1 LKPNNRI
8 LLVNQPTTNNMP
20 TLQEHKQRVLSTR
33 GDPKEDKGLYSEL
46 ITNGN
51 YAGSIQ
57 VEQINTITVEQI
69 NEYLRMVINIP
80 TILSIKKVVR
90 LIIYKRVSYYM
101 KYHSEIINTP
111 VREILEQYFD
121 WLKERDDYVESS
133 EEKKTRK
140 RITAR
145 ANAVRQELIE
155 TLYHPDRCEKMYAM
169 YGEIWAD
176 IHMPY

>member
-1 LKPNNRI
+1 
-8 LLVNQPTTNNMP
+8 MP
-20 TLQEHKQRVLSTR
+20 TIQEHKQRVLSTR
-33 GDPKEDKGLYSEL
+33 GNPKEERNLYSEL
-46 ITNGN
+46 IINSN

-57 VEQINTITVEQI
+57 VEKINTITVEEI

-80 TILSIKKVVR
+80 TLLSINKHVR
-90 LIIYKRVSYYM
+90 PVIYKRVSYYM

-133 EEKKTRK
+133 EDKKTRK

-155 TLYHPDRCEKMYAM
+155 TLYHPDRYMKMVAS
-169 YGEIWAD
+169 YGEVWAD

>member
-1 LKPNNRI
+1 
-8 LLVNQPTTNNMP
+8 MP
-20 TLQEHKQRVLSTR
+20 TIQEHKQRVLSIR
-33 GDPKEDKGLYSEL
+33 GNPKEERNLYSEL
-46 ITNGN
+46 IINSN

-57 VEQINTITVEQI
+57 VEKINTITVEEI

-80 TILSIKKVVR
+80 TFLSINKHVR
-90 LIIYKRVSYYM
+90 PVIYKRVSYYM

-111 VREILEQYFD
+111 VRDILEQYFD

-133 EEKKTRK
+133 EDKKTRK

-145 ANAVRQELIE
+145 AKAIKQELIE
-155 TLYHPDRCEKMYAM
+155 TLYHPDRYQKMVAS
-169 YGEIWAD
+169 YGAVWAD

>member
-1 LKPNNRI
+1 
-8 LLVNQPTTNNMP
+8 MP
-20 TLQEHKQRVLSTR
+20 TIQEHKQRVLSTR
-33 GDPKEDKGLYSEL
+33 GNPKEERNLYSEL
-46 ITNGN
+46 IINSN

-57 VEQINTITVEQI
+57 VEKINTITVEQI
-69 NEYLRMVINIP
+69 NEYLRMVIDIP
-80 TILSIKKVVR
+80 TLLSINKHVR
-90 LIIYKRVSYYM
+90 PVIYKRVSYYM

-133 EEKKTRK
+133 EDKKTRK

-155 TLYHPDRCEKMYAM
+155 TLYHPDRYMKMVAT
-169 YGEIWAD
+169 YGEVWAD